1 MVAAAAAS
9 APATPAQSSAWE
21 TIGHSAQDRP
31 IRALRVGSPRA
42 RVKVLVVG
50 QVHGNEPAGR
60 AVIARLRSARP
71 PRGTALWL
79 VDDANPDGSAAGAR
93 HNANGVDLNRNFP
106 YRWQPQDGVYESG
119 SGPAS
124 EPETQV
130 MQRFIEREKP
140 RVTLWY
146 HQALR
151 IVVKS
156 TGDPVI
162 ERLYSA
168 RSGRTTASPATPPSW
183 SSYPA
188 ARCRAQAFAATQMRC
203 WQWPARSRR
212 RARSPS
218 RSRSETSAR
227 PTWRTTPSAITA
239 STTSACASRM

>member
-1 MVAAAAAS
+1 MAAAAAAT
-9 APATPAQSSAWE
+9 APAAPVQSAGWE

-31 IRALRVGSPRA
+31 IRALLVGSPRA

-71 PRGTALWL
+71 PRGIALWL
-79 VDDANPDGSAAGAR
+79 VDDANPDGSAAGTR

-119 SGPAS
+119 PAPAS

-130 MQRFIEREKP
+130 MQRFIEREGP

-156 TGDPVI
+156 TGDPVV

-168 RSGRTTASPATPPSW
+168 HSGLPRRGPPRHPRTAGFRQKHRLPRASALFVALP
-183 SSYPA
+183 
-188 ARCRAQAFAATQMRC
+188 
-203 WQWPARSRR
+203 
-212 RARSPS
+212 
-218 RSRSETSAR
+218 
-227 PTWRTTPSAITA
+227 
-239 STTSACASRM
+239 